1 MPRHRHTGE
10 SRYPV
15 PGPLDSTHAGVSDR
29 HHFHTLVCR
38 SQPGMGGSRERG
50 RHLSDD
56 APNCVGAGAW
66 AQMAPN
72 PPPPSFPRRACPR
85 GGGGGN
91 PSPARCAI
99 TTPEPVCHAA
109 RSDQVVNL
117 GGPGSLTSTNARA
130 IILPMRNPPLAS
142 APYGAAAFS
151 ALDPVSILLKP
162 ALPAFICGSRAFQNP
177 PKCPSL
183 QIRKGAEWNTLKR
196 FFGGGFPSR
205 LSGRLHM
212 IPLHCAGNTC
222 AEHQCGNQSWIPRL
236 RSCRPAP

>member
-50 RHLSDD
+50 RRL
-56 APNCVGAGAW
+56 
-66 AQMAPN
+66 
-72 PPPPSFPRRACPR
+72 RRDVPIVSESACR
-85 GGGGGN
+85 
-91 PSPARCAI
+91 RKC
-99 TTPEPVCHAA
+99 
-109 RSDQVVNL
+109 RY
-117 GGPGSLTSTNARA
+117 GPGAPYLRSALTSTNARA

-151 ALDPVSILLKP
+151 ARDPVSILLKP